1 MISRLFLPVLASV
14 LLFTAVVRADMP
26 AFYSNKGAA
35 IGGYDTVAYFTLG
48 KPVRGKPDIAVM
60 WKGALWLFSTREN
73 REIFEAN
80 PRAYA
85 PQYGGYCAYGMSKGR
100 AAGTDPEAWKI
111 VDGKL
116 YLIHNR
122 SYMKV
127 WSGESSQYIASG
139 NENWPAALR
148 R

>member
-1 MISRLFLPVLASV
+1 MPLRLILSVVTFV
-14 LLFTAVVRADMP
+14 LLLTGAGRADMP
-26 AFYSNKGAA
+26 VFYSHKGAA
-35 IGGYDTVAYFTLG
+35 IGGYDTVAYFTTG
-48 KPVRGKPDIAVM
+48 AAVRGQADIAVM
-60 WKGALWLFSTREN
+60 WKGAMWLFSNRKN

-85 PQYGGYCAYGMSKGR
+85 PQYGGYCAYAMSKGR

-111 VDGKL
+111 VGGKL

-122 SYMKV
+122 TYMKV
-127 WSGESSQYIASG
+127 WERRPAQYIVLSD
-139 NENWPAALR
+139 ENWPEALR